1 MAQQTADF
9 ELIATAMHGNC
20 VFSDAQHPANIQ
32 HLPGQAVVSVAENST
47 GTVHFPLGIMVDT
60 GSVNVNSDS
69 NYKPGLWLQVDCSQ
83 VEAQGGYGEPKCTEV
98 VKAEVFIGC
107 QLVWAKDFSIAKA
120 DPPKTQTF
128 REFLG
133 LEYIY
138 QACMADGPKGLEV
151 TLTLKYG
158 RDSMRFC
165 SVEVF
170 EVVPRNTSQTR

>member
-1 MAQQTADF
+1 MAQPNPGY

-20 VFSDAQHPANIQ
+20 VFSDAESPANIQ
-32 HLPGQAVVSVAENST
+32 HLSGQAVVSVPENSV
-47 GTVHFPLGIMVDT
+47 GMIHFPLGLMVDAGAVT
-60 GSVNVNSDS
+60 VNSNS
-69 NYKPGLWLQVDCSQ
+69 YYKPGLWLQVDCNQ
-83 VEAQGGYGEPKCTEV
+83 VESQNQGGESRCTEV
-98 VKAEVFIGC
+98 VKAEVFVGC
-107 QLVWAKDFSIAKA
+107 RSVWSKDFSIAGL

-128 REFLG
+128 KEQLG
-133 LEYIY
+133 LLDIY

-170 EVVPRNTSQTR
+170 QVVLQNTLRRL